1 MDVSAITPGKQG
13 LEAYL
18 TKLIGD
24 VRLLPGI
31 IGGTWM
37 FCQQEIKWVL
47 SYIEIHLLKAMET
60 GHKRPGRL
68 CPVLLQDRLSA
79 VTPPALR
86 NPKLPVNRSE

>member
-18 TKLIGD
+18 TNLIGD

-37 FCQQEIKWVL
+37 FCQQGIKWVL
-47 SYIEIHLLKAMET
+47 SYILKFIY
-60 GHKRPGRL
+60 
-68 CPVLLQDRLSA
+68 
-79 VTPPALR
+79 
-86 NPKLPVNRSE
+86 